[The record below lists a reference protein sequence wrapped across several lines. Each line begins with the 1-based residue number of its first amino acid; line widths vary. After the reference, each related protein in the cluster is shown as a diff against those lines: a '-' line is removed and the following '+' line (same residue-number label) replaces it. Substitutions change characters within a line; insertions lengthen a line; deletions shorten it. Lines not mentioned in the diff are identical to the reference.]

1 MSKVTKQQIEEWKK
15 KHSAVYELQSNGK
28 VAYIFDPTDDIRIMK
43 LLFVAM
49 QKGSIDLVDAL
60 LANCWL
66 AGDEDIKTD
75 KCKNGLIDQVRD
87 LVDIPDAEVQYETD
101 KAILLVDNKPVL
113 EVRLATRL
121 DIKYAEDRNKANKP
135 LDTQI
140 HLLERL
146 ALDSKALD
154 ELRKDKRLYLGCL
167 LVINEVKEKEY
178 VSVKKL

>member
-15 KHSAVYELQSNGK
+15 KHSGVYELQSNGK
-28 VAYIFDPTDDIRIMK
+28 TAYIFDPTSDIRIMK
-43 LLFVAM
+43 LLLTAM
-49 QKGSIDLVDAL
+49 QRGSLDLVDAL

-66 AGDEDIKTD
+66 AGDDEIKTD
-75 KCKNGLIDQVRD
+75 KYKIGLVDQVRD
-87 LVDIPDAEVQYETD
+87 LVDIPEAEVVYTEG
-101 KAILLVDNKPVL
+101 KATIHIDDKPVL

-121 DIKYAEDRNKANKP
+121 DIKYAEDRNKTAKP

-146 ALDSKALD
+146 ALDAKALD

-167 LVINEVKEKEY
+167 LAINEVKEKEY